1 MKRNQ
6 IQLIAIIILLAFNTL
21 MAQPSEKDLEAYLFT
36 YFFGDDVNEEQVH
49 FAVSL
54 DGLNYYA
61 LNNNQPVLN
70 AEEISST
77 GGMRDP
83 HLLRGEDGN
92 FYMVTTDMISRLGW
106 DSNRGMVLLKSPDL
120 VNWTATPVNIQSR
133 FSGNEDL
140 KRVWAPQTI
149 YDKEADKYMVY
160 FSMKHGDG
168 PDIIYYAYANEDFTD
183 LESEP
188 KQLFFPSDGKS
199 TIDGDI
205 IFKDD
210 MYYMFYKTEDEG
222 KGIKL
227 ATTTDLTSGE
237 WEESPDYKQQ
247 TTEWVEGSSVFK
259 LNQSDAYIL
268 MYDVY
273 LKGEYQFTK
282 STDLRNFEVVDDE
295 ISMDFHPRHGSI
307 LPITQNELKRILN
320 KWGTPENL
328 PYNH

>member
-1 MKRNQ
+1 MKNQ
-6 IQLIAIIILLAFNTL
+6 AILLTVILSL
-21 MAQPSEKDLEAYLFT
+21 MACRQSSVQAPEKEMEGYLFA

-54 DGLNYYA
+54 DGFNYYA
-61 LNNNQPVLN
+61 LNNNKPVLD
-70 AEEISST
+70 AKELSST

-92 FYMVTTDMISRLGW
+92 FYMVTTDMLSRLGW
-106 DSNRGMVLLKSPDL
+106 ESNRGMVLLKSPDL
-120 VNWTATPVNIQSR
+120 VNWTSSAVNIQNR
-133 FSGNEDL
+133 FQGNEDL

-149 YDKEADKYMVY
+149 YDKEAGKYMIY

-188 KQLFFPSDGKS
+188 EQLFFPSDGKS

-205 IFKDD
+205 ILKDD
-210 MYYMFYKTEDEG
+210 IYYMFYKTEDEG

-237 WEESPDYKQQ
+237 WTESPDYKQQ

-259 LNQSDAYIL
+259 LNQSEEYIL

-273 LKGEYQFTK
+273 LRGEYQFTK
-282 STDLRNFEVVDDE
+282 TTDLREFEIVDDE

-307 LPITQNELKRILN
+307 ISITREELNRILE
-320 KWGTPENL
+320 KWGKPENF
-328 PYNH
+328 PG